1 MQAMMARARP
11 AMANGWDE
19 DCSASRRKA
28 KFVSELL
35 LRRWSS
41 ELVAPVSQKT
51 KETAPRP
58 RPAEG
63 ATLANLGATKG
74 FRPLR
79 D

>member
-1 MQAMMARARP
+1 
-11 AMANGWDE
+11 MANGWDE
-19 DCSASRRKA
+19 DDSASRRKA
-28 KFVSELL
+28 EFVSELL

-51 KETAPRP
+51 KRKASRSSPM
-58 RPAEG
+58 EG